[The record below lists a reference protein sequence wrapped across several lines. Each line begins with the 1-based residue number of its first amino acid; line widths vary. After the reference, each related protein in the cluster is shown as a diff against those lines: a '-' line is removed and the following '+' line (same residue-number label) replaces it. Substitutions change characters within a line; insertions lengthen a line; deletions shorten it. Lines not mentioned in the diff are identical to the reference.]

1 VKKLVLALAAM
12 LLVAVSVVGVS
23 SANPPIII
31 AEGFECTVLD
41 GNGNAFVTTNSISY
55 FYVNQ
60 RSAKGVL
67 RCQGNGAPAP
77 AVRHWNASNT
87 GLTCF
92 VLPFGNAHYW
102 DNRVGRGGEAQ
113 LECTVN
119 VNAEEPPPTALSSA
133 AQGLR

>member
-1 VKKLVLALAAM
+1 VKKLVLALAAI

-23 SANPPIII
+23 SANPPIVI
-31 AEGFECTVLD
+31 AEGFDCTVLD

-55 FYVNQ
+55 FFVNQ

-67 RCQGNGAPAP
+67 RCQGQGAPASS
-77 AVRHWNASNT
+77 VRHWNASNT

-92 VLPFGNAHYW
+92 VAPFGNAHYW
-102 DNRVGRGGEAQ
+102 DDRVGRGGESQ

-119 VNAEEPPPTALSSA
+119 VGADEPPPPTIASA
-133 AQGLR
+133 ASGLR

>member
-12 LLVAVSVVGVS
+12 LLVGVSVVGVS
-23 SANPPIII
+23 SANPPIVID
-31 AEGFECTVLD
+31 EGFECSVLD

-67 RCQGNGAPAP
+67 RCQGMGAPASS
-77 AVRHWNASNT
+77 VRHWNARNT

-92 VLPFGNAHYW
+92 VAPFGDAHYW
-102 DNRVGRGGEAQ
+102 DNRVGRGGESQ

-119 VNAEEPPPTALSSA
+119 VNADEQPPAAIASA
-133 AQGLR
+133 ASGVR